1 MNLRLPTFFRTALLI
16 ATVTSLAGVARA
28 QYDGGVVTVGSVPPA
43 TLVVVRSGNSNT
55 KAILDTAFRV
65 DGRFDV
71 VATTNEAHFAIAVD
85 PVGASSAR
93 LSIYSGVPET
103 LMFSE
108 TLDGESSL
116 DAVYQAIDRAV
127 FKTRR
132 GDKGFWAGKLA
143 FINEESGAPEV
154 CVSDLLFQRVVQLT
168 NDRVSALGPKWSPDG
183 SSIVYTSYKSG
194 FPDIYRIDLRTNS
207 RQVIANYKGLNTGA
221 CYSPDG
227 SRMAMIISG
236 GANSDVWVRDASG
249 RMKNLTK
256 SRGLEAA
263 PAWSPDGTRLVFS
276 SDERGG
282 PQLYVMPST
291 GGSSRRLATN
301 ISGDCAQPDWNP
313 VHENKIAFSAALG
326 SGRQIVIFD
335 SRLGKSRIISNEPG
349 DAIEPHWLADGRH
362 LVYTHRRANRSEIK
376 IMDTFAEPNSF
387 GESYVISGA
396 RVKVSQPS
404 FVD

>member
-1 MNLRLPTFFRTALLI
+1 MNLRLPKLFRTALLI
-16 ATVTSLAGVARA
+16 AMAMPLVGLALA
-28 QYDGGVVTVGSVPPA
+28 QYDGGVVTIDSVPPS

-55 KAILDTAFRV
+55 KAILDTAFRI

-71 VATTNEAHFAIAVD
+71 VASANEAHYTIQID
-85 PVGASSAR
+85 PLGSGSAK
-93 LSIYSGVPET
+93 LSIFSGVPEK
-103 LMFSE
+103 LMFTE
-108 TLDGESSL
+108 TLSGDSSL
-116 DAVYQAIDRAV
+116 NAVYRAIDRAV
-127 FKTRR
+127 YKTRR
-132 GDKGFWAGKLA
+132 GDSGFWSGKLA

-154 CVSDLLFQRVVQLT
+154 CVSDMLFQRVVQLT

-183 SSIVYTSYKSG
+183 NQIVYTSYRAG
-194 FPDIYRIDLRTNS
+194 FPDIYQLDLRTNS

-221 CYSPDG
+221 RYSPDG

-236 GANSDVWVRDASG
+236 GNNSDVWVREASG

-282 PQLYVMPST
+282 PQLYVMPSV
-291 GGSSRRLATN
+291 GGSYRRLATN
-301 ISGDCAQPDWNP
+301 VSGDCAQPDWNP
-313 VHENKIAFSAALG
+313 VHDNKIAFSAAIG
-326 SGRQIVIFD
+326 SGRQIVIYD
-335 SRLGKSRIISNEPG
+335 SRLGKSRIISNESG

-376 IMDTFAEPNSF
+376 IMDTAAEPNQF
-387 GESYVISGA
+387 GKSYVISGS
-396 RVKVSQPS
+396 RVKVSQPA
-404 FVD
+404 FVK